1 MNGEGEGDHLQELV
15 AFADAKV
22 TFDYPLCCFRP
33 DEFIA
38 GPSVRL
44 ILVTKI
50 ENSYL
55 GAVPQSAWDRLVA
68 KRALPRNFLS
78 KAVRVLVKNCREDD
92 RSSAGDSDSVLWL
105 GFIGADYSGAIELSN
120 PESEAVEIDFGED
133 PLPYADALVH
143 VAQDHFAFFSA
154 EEGAEEVPAQESGS
168 EKLAERVGHLEIM
181 IQNLN
186 ATMASLVP
194 TTPGT
199 PKVTFAEP
207 APPAVAYKLP
217 TAKPRAKTQA
227 TVQVETEEK
236 FPDLDAGVV
245 NAALQAGVEPGALE
259 EMQALMAKNPK
270 GAKALKQNRS
280 VPLTSNVLSES
291 EEDEAEE
298 PGSQA
303 GSSDPVATALA
314 KLTKIVGHLSS
325 DKKKRAGTSRLETA
339 LDGALVG
346 HGGESSSSLGGKKSA
361 MARRILRGTLQDSP
375 DEIFS
380 LIEKLMAEDV
390 LSQTLQP
397 GLSLPSFTARGWVEH
412 RSKIGPYKAVAHASW
427 GIAGVLDQLRK
438 GNSSAARARC
448 CLLLLQL
455 DQSCVDKGNWG
466 LASELSLEAPPPFG
480 SLSQRLAPSVHD
492 GDLPY
497 SRLLDPRWAE
507 VALAH
512 LKDQDDY
519 LARRRNL
526 GKKAVGDQDD
536 PPSPGPKK
544 AAKYKAK
551 PKAAPAADS
560 Q

>member
-1 MNGEGEGDHLQELV
+1 MMVEAEGDPLESLTV
-15 AFADAKV
+15 FADAKV

-55 GAVPQSAWDRLVA
+55 GAVPQPAWDRLVA
-68 KRALPRNFLS
+68 KRALPRSFLS
-78 KAVRVLVKNCREDD
+78 KAVRVLVKSCREDD
-92 RSSAGDSDSVLWL
+92 RSSAGDSDSVIWL
-105 GFIGADYSGAIELSN
+105 GFIAADFQAAIEMSD
-120 PESEAVEIDFGED
+120 PDAEAVEIDFGED
-133 PLPYADALVH
+133 PLPFADALVQ

-154 EEGAEEVPAQESGS
+154 EEGPEEVPVQEPGSGG
-168 EKLAERVGHLEIM
+168 LTERVGVLEIM

-186 ATMASLVP
+186 STLAHMVP
-194 TTPGT
+194 TTPEA
-199 PKVTFAEP
+199 PRVTFADAP
-207 APPAVAYKLP
+207 PPAVAHKLP
-217 TAKPRAKTQA
+217 SPKTKSR
-227 TVQVETEEK
+227 TRGTMQVEPEEK

-245 NAALQAGVEPGALE
+245 NAALQAGVEPAALE

-270 GAKALKQNRS
+270 AAKALKKTRD
-280 VPLTSNVLSES
+280 VPLASNVLSES
-291 EEDEAEE
+291 EEDEVEE
-298 PGSQA
+298 PGSQG
-303 GSSDPVATALA
+303 GSSDPVATALT
-314 KLTKIVGHLSS
+314 KLTKIVGELSQ

-339 LDGALVG
+339 LDGALGG

-448 CLLLLQL
+448 CLMLLQM

-466 LASELSLEAPPPFG
+466 LASELSLEAPPPFV
-480 SLSQRLAPSVHD
+480 SLSQHLAPSVHD

-497 SRLLDPRWAE
+497 SKLLDPRWAE

-519 LARRRNL
+519 IARRRNI
-526 GKKAVGDQDD
+526 GKKGAGDQED

-551 PKAAPAADS
+551 PKAAPAADN